1 MRVRASSL
9 LLWFCGSTVA
19 FSHVIPHGRRY
30 YDDDAYTGNVVETW
44 SDSDDSTSVSF
55 ASLCDDCFGTIDI
68 SYVFDIRISST
79 QFACG
84 QTNVTLNQRDL
95 DLVWHGNNGIGS
107 GIFHANMTSGYQTH
121 ELSLNY
127 LAFCISSPEGVG
139 EEYTAQILT
148 VTFQP
153 TNQITDNDRTSGF
166 AVSFNSVGAPR
177 IYRLVTSPIEI
188 SDENA
193 FDSWVDPLDPFN
205 LPISTDKT
213 ANSDYILYDDLK
225 TLHSLKAEAQ
235 ELQEKIKSKEQEIRK
250 HLLQDCKSMA
260 MRLKEC
266 INLSCFIRTSFEIVP
281 DAFRLVKHQFGPLPS
296 SLSDSPCR
304 PPPDASYQTPSSQDT
319 GSPSNNLNPN
329 ALSTPQST
337 PSPNSPSSTFTPQ
350 STPIPTNPTNSP
362 PYTYYDDLPNCD
374 DEHPPN
380 QSLPPNCRHVL
391 NGHNTPNRHDGFN
404 RHDIPV
410 RNPSIL
416 LKDLA
421 IILLIA
427 SLFVVL
433 IKHCRNSPS
442 WLRRR
447 VDIATRREERRTR
460 NAYLNAARRYRWR
473 QWWNSRFGWGRGREV
488 EASGHS
494 QQGRQQER
502 NMLIRV
508 NEECEN
514 GNSNPSNMTAV
525 REEGAAGA
533 GEGGGE
539 AIQAEI
545 LGFRRVL
552 EFVGELVRPDY
563 IHYNYNDDN
572 SNNYNSDNSRR
583 QGTGNEGTGNYQS
596 NISQLPYPATAPGI
610 GVGRSSTPAPSSVA
624 PLTTTIYSP
633 RTSTVLSIETDSSLT
648 LDSLDPETATM
659 FSG

>member
-9 LLWFCGSTVA
+9 LLWCCCSAVA
-19 FSHVIPHGRRY
+19 FSHVIPHGRRAY
-30 YDDDAYTGNVVETW
+30 NGDGYTGKDYLLQTW
-44 SDSDDSTSVSF
+44 SDSDDSTSVRF
-55 ASLCDDCFGTIDI
+55 ASLCNNCFGSIDI
-68 SYVFDIRISST
+68 SYIFEIRISST

-84 QTNVTLNQRDL
+84 ETNLTLNHGDL
-95 DLVWHGNNGIGS
+95 DLVWHDHNGIGS
-107 GIFHANMTSGYQTH
+107 GIFPANMTSGYQTH

-127 LAFCISSPEGVG
+127 VAFCISSPQGVG
-139 EEYTAQILT
+139 AQYTAQILT

-153 TNQITDNDRTSGF
+153 TNQMTDNDRTSGF
-166 AVSFNSVGAPR
+166 AVSFNSVGVPQ
-177 IYRLVTSPIEI
+177 IYHLVASPIEI

-193 FDSWVDPLDPFN
+193 FDSWVDPIDRFN
-205 LPISTDKT
+205 LPISADNT
-213 ANSDYILYDDLK
+213 ASSDYILYDDLK
-225 TLHSLKAEAQ
+225 TLHSLKAQAQ
-235 ELQEKIKSKEQEIRK
+235 ELQEKIESKEQEIRK
-250 HLLQDCKSMA
+250 HILQDCKSMA
-260 MRLKEC
+260 LRLQEC
-266 INLSCFIRTSFEIVP
+266 TSLSCFIKTSFEIVP

-296 SLSDSPCR
+296 SLSDRPCR
-304 PPPDASYQTPSSQDT
+304 PPPDASYQTSSSQAA
-319 GSPSNNLNPN
+319 GSPYKNLNPN
-329 ALSTPQST
+329 ALSTLQSTRSLNSHSSTFAPQST
-337 PSPNSPSSTFTPQ
+337 S
-350 STPIPTNPTNSP
+350 IPTNPTDSP
-362 PYTYYDDLPNCD
+362 QSSYHDDLPNCHD
-374 DEHPPN
+374 QHPPN
-380 QSLPPNCRHVL
+380 QKFPPNCRHAL
-391 NGHNTPNRHDGFN
+391 NGYNAPN

-410 RNPSIL
+410 RYSSIL

-427 SLFVVL
+427 SLFVAL

-488 EASGHS
+488 EASRHS
-494 QQGRQQER
+494 QQGRQQQR
-502 NMLIRV
+502 NILVRV

-514 GNSNPSNMTAV
+514 GSGNSGNMRAV
-525 REEGAAGA
+525 REEGAAEA

-563 IHYNYNDDN
+563 MHYNYDGDN
-572 SNNYNSDNSRR
+572 NNNSSSNSRC
-583 QGTGNEGTGNYQS
+583 QGTGNEGTENYQS
-596 NISQLPYPATAPGI
+596 YISQLPYHATAPGI
-610 GVGRSSTPAPSSVA
+610 GVGHSSTPAPSSVA

>member
-1 MRVRASSL
+1 MRVRASCL
-9 LLWFCGSTVA
+9 LLWSCGSTVA
-19 FSHVIPHGRRY
+19 FSHVIPHARRT
-30 YDDDAYTGNVVETW
+30 YDDDEYTRDDYLMSTW
-44 SDSDDSTSVSF
+44 ADSDDSTAVSF
-55 ASLCDDCFGTIDI
+55 ASLCDNCFGTIDI
-68 SYVFDIRISST
+68 SYIFEIRISST
-79 QFACG
+79 RSACG

-107 GIFHANMTSGYQTH
+107 GTFPANMTSGDQTH

-127 LAFCISSPEGVG
+127 LAFCISSPQAAGAQ
-139 EEYTAQILT
+139 YTAQILT

-166 AVSFNSVGAPR
+166 AISFNSVGTPH
-177 IYRLVTSPIEI
+177 IYGLVTSPMEI
-188 SDENA
+188 SDEYA
-193 FDSWVDPLDPFN
+193 SDSWPDLLDPFN
-205 LPISTDKT
+205 LPISTAKT
-213 ANSDYILYDDLK
+213 ASSDYILSDDLK
-225 TLHSLKAEAQ
+225 TLHYLKAEAH
-235 ELQEKIKSKEQEIRK
+235 ELEEKIKSKENEIRK

-260 MRLKEC
+260 MRLKKC
-266 INLSCFIRTSFEIVP
+266 ANLSCFIRTSFEIVP

-304 PPPDASYQTPSSQDT
+304 PPSDPPYQTLHPQDT

-329 ALSTPQST
+329 ALPTSQTTPF
-337 PSPNSPSSTFTPQ
+337 PNSPGSTFTPQ
-350 STPIPTNPTNSP
+350 STRIPTNPTNSP
-362 PYTYYDDLPNCD
+362 PSNNYDDLPDCHD
-374 DEHPPN
+374 LPDYDPPN
-380 QSLPPNCRHVL
+380 QSSPPNCRYVL
-391 NGHNTPNRHDGFN
+391 NRPDIPN
-404 RHDIPV
+404 RHDIPI

-421 IILLIA
+421 IILLIT
-427 SLFVVL
+427 SLFVIL

-447 VDIATRREERRTR
+447 ADLATRREERRTR
-460 NAYLNAARRYRWR
+460 NAYLYAARRYRWR
-473 QWWNSRFGWGRGREV
+473 QWWNSRFGWGTTREV
-488 EASGHS
+488 EASRHS
-494 QQGRQQER
+494 QQGGQQER

-514 GNSNPSNMTAV
+514 GNSNPSNMTAA
-525 REEGAAGA
+525 REEGTAGA
-533 GEGGGE
+533 GAGGGE

-545 LGFRRVL
+545 LGLRRVL

-563 IHYNYNDDN
+563 MHYSYVDN
-572 SNNYNSDNSRR
+572 NNNTSSDNSRR
-583 QGTGNEGTGNYQS
+583 QGTGNEGTGNYQRD
-596 NISQLPYPATAPGI
+596 ISQLPYHATAAGT
-610 GVGRSSTPAPSSVA
+610 GVASSSTPAPSSVA

>member
-1 MRVRASSL
+1 MHVRASSL
-9 LLWFCGSTVA
+9 LLWFCSSTFA
-19 FSHVIPHGRRY
+19 LSHVIPHGRRSF
-30 YDDDAYTGNVVETW
+30 DDDEYTGNDDLVQTW
-44 SDSDDSTSVSF
+44 SDSDDSTSVRF
-55 ASLCDDCFGTIDI
+55 ASLCDNCFGSIDI
-68 SYVFDIRISST
+68 SYIFEIRISST

-84 QTNVTLNQRDL
+84 ETNVTLNHRGL
-95 DLVWHGNNGIGS
+95 DLVWHGDNGIGS
-107 GIFHANMTSGYQTH
+107 GIFPANMTSGYQTH

-127 LAFCISSPEGVG
+127 LGFCISSPQGVG
-139 EEYTAQILT
+139 AQYTAQILT

-177 IYRLVTSPIEI
+177 IYHLVASPIEI

-213 ANSDYILYDDLK
+213 ASSDYILYDDLK
-225 TLHSLKAEAQ
+225 TLHSLKAQAQ

-266 INLSCFIRTSFEIVP
+266 TSLSCFIRTSFEIVP

-296 SLSDSPCR
+296 SLSGSPCR
-304 PPPDASYQTPSSQDT
+304 PPPDASYQAPSSQDT

-337 PSPNSPSSTFTPQ
+337 PSPNPSSSTSTPQ
-350 STPIPTNPTNSP
+350 STTIPTHLTNSP
-362 PYTYYDDLPNCD
+362 PSNYYDDLPNCHD
-374 DEHPPN
+374 QHPPN
-380 QSLPPNCRHVL
+380 QNFPPKCRHVL
-391 NGHNTPNRHDGFN
+391 HGHNIPNS
-404 RHDIPV
+404 HDISV

-473 QWWNSRFGWGRGREV
+473 QWWNNRFGRGRGREV
-488 EASGHS
+488 EASRHS

-508 NEECEN
+508 NEECGN
-514 GNSNPSNMTAV
+514 GGGNSSNMTAV
-525 REEGAAGA
+525 REEGATGA

-563 IHYNYNDDN
+563 MHFNYDDDN
-572 SNNYNSDNSRR
+572 NNRSSDNSRR
-583 QGTGNEGTGNYQS
+583 RGTGNQGTGSYQS
-596 NISQLPYPATAPGI
+596 DISQLPYPATAPGV